1 MWFNS
6 EYSKGEFYFDNSWSV
21 TYKATNKHVFSCA
34 KYNYLIDLDE
44 SYYLNPYSGL
54 VCGVGIDDFED

>member
-34 KYNYLIDLDE
+34 KYNDFINFDE
-44 SYYLNPYSGL
+44 SYYLNPYSGV
-54 VCGVGIDDFED
+54 VCGQGIDSID